1 MTTRVDSP
9 WANDAVTAVFEAAPK
24 PGPRSKRVTG
34 EGSGVIVST
43 DGYVLTN
50 PHGQGSS
57 GGHNS
62 IASNRAPNR
71 EEGKSPQST
80 KEPFHAV
87 EATSALT
94 AYFITSLLGR
104 LLAHGVSRG
113 ARTALKCAPQLTLW
127 ASWAKKQVIYHT
139 VKVLVP

>member
-62 IASNRAPNR
+62 IASNRAPIVRRGSRRRAPKNLFTR
-71 EEGKSPQST
+71 S
-80 KEPFHAV
+80 
-87 EATSALT
+87 
-94 AYFITSLLGR
+94 R
-104 LLAHGVSRG
+104 LL
-113 ARTALKCAPQLTLW
+113 
-127 ASWAKKQVIYHT
+127 
-139 VKVLVP
+139 VL